1 MNDPSTVSILVCDDT
16 DAKRYVISSWL
27 RRAGYQVVEAA
38 TGGEALDLVAGG
50 SLDLAVLDVHLPDM
64 NGFEVCR
71 AIKQGPRTAAMP
83 VLHISAIAVD
93 PEQRSAGLDYGA
105 DAYLVDPIE
114 PLELLSTVR
123 ALLRS
128 SGARRSAERLATRL
142 GRLSTANLRI
152 NVAVNLTRLVGAA
165 AEGTARVLESESVAM
180 LVGDD
185 GRSLAART
193 GADGVTTTWSIPA
206 DAVAT
211 LVTEAKGAT
220 LVEASHEPWTTLL
233 PEAGQGTWSVMP
245 VREGHEVVGLVGA
258 PGTPESEADDRLLL
272 RQLAQSVSV
281 AHSNLRVFA
290 EEHRIALTLQRS
302 LLPATLPPLP
312 GLEVA
317 ARYKASGEQAE
328 IGGDFFDAFQTDD
341 GSSVVV
347 IGDVQGHSLAAAVLM
362 AELRYSLRAYAHD
375 GYSPPEVMQRINA
388 VLLRSHPEMTATVC
402 MLVFPPDRRSVTVM
416 NAGHLPPL
424 VVKEGVAEYLEPG
437 GPLLGVDVPPGE
449 PETIALLPGD
459 RIVLMTDGLVE
470 RRDES
475 ISTALERLARDLL
488 AGVGTAEELCDE
500 LMARWGAGED
510 DVALVLLDVVEQ
522 HEDADRA
529 GDLTS
534 SV

>member
-1 MNDPSTVSILVCDDT
+1 
-16 DAKRYVISSWL
+16 
-27 RRAGYQVVEAA
+27 
-38 TGGEALDLVAGG
+38 
-50 SLDLAVLDVHLPDM
+50 
-64 NGFEVCR
+64 
-71 AIKQGPRTAAMP
+71 
-83 VLHISAIAVD
+83 
-93 PEQRSAGLDYGA
+93 
-105 DAYLVDPIE
+105 
-114 PLELLSTVR
+114 
-123 ALLRS
+123 
-128 SGARRSAERLATRL
+128 
-142 GRLSTANLRI
+142 
-152 NVAVNLTRLVGAA
+152 
-165 AEGTARVLESESVAM
+165 
-180 LVGDD
+180 
-185 GRSLAART
+185 
-193 GADGVTTTWSIPA
+193 
-206 DAVAT
+206 
-211 LVTEAKGAT
+211 
-220 LVEASHEPWTTLL
+220 
-233 PEAGQGTWSVMP
+233 MP